1 METLAHILP
10 IVLKLALL
18 ALVFALGLNAH
29 FQDLVW
35 LWKRPGLLLRSLLAM
50 DVIVPLA
57 ALLLALFLDLPRPVL
72 IGLLAMAVSPGAPF
86 VPQKQMKLGGRL
98 PYVYSLIV
106 TVSLLAIVTIPL
118 TVALASVFFPAHAWV
133 EPREVAKVVG
143 LLLLLPLGL
152 GLAVRQGL
160 PALADRLA
168 KPLATVANVLLG
180 ALALLILVRVFP
192 AMLRLGLQALL
203 AIVLL
208 TAVALAAGHLLGGP
222 HPEDRTALAVASA
235 ARHPGLA
242 LLVANANFPSE
253 GTVAVVL
260 AYLVVS
266 GLASIPYTVW
276 VKRRR
281 PAVPRGRGAV
291 GTSG

>member
-1 METLAHILP
+1 MEILAQILP
-10 IVLKLALL
+10 LLLKLALL

-29 FQDLVW
+29 FQDLAW

-57 ALLLALFLDLPRPVL
+57 ALLLALFLDLPRHDL

-118 TVALASVFFPAHAWV
+118 TVALGGFFFPAHAWV
-133 EPREVAKVVG
+133 APREIAKLVG
-143 LLLLLPLGL
+143 LLFLLPLGF
-152 GLAVRQGL
+152 GLAVRQWL
-160 PALADRLA
+160 PALAVRLA
-168 KPLATVANVLLG
+168 KPLALAANALLG
-180 ALALLILVRVFP
+180 VLALLILIRVFP
-192 AMLRLGLQALL
+192 AMLRLGPLALF

-208 TAVALAAGHLLGGP
+208 TVVALAAGHLLGGP
-222 HPEDRTALAVASA
+222 HPEDRAALAVASA
-235 ARHPGLA
+235 TRHPGLA
-242 LLVANANFPSE
+242 LLVANANFPE
-253 GTVAVVL
+253 ERIAAVVL
-260 AYLVVS
+260 AYIVVS
-266 GLASIPYTVW
+266 GLASFPYTAW

-281 PAVPRGRGAV
+281 PAVPAAAE
-291 GTSG
+291 T